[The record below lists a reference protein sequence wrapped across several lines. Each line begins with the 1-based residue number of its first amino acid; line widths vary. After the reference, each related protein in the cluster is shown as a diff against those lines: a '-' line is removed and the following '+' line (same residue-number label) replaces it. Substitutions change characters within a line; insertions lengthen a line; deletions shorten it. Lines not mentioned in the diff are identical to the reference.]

1 MRGGNLVL
9 LTQLT
14 FESSGSCGLQPIVNA
29 ARLQFSP
36 FTNPSNCTTLVFC
49 EPNCTVSD
57 GLTYDFEMFG
67 DVTIPN
73 AKEGLY
79 IMGMQR
85 PCPYPS
91 SVLAA
96 TYTVTYSCPGKICV
110 HHAYI
115 IIYKV

>member
-14 FESSGSCGLQPIVNA
+14 FESSGSCGNCTTL
-29 ARLQFSP
+29 
-36 FTNPSNCTTLVFC
+36 TNPSNCTTLVFC